1 MMDVLVETTRVSE
14 RGQVVIPKDI
24 RDRLGLNVGS
34 KLVIL
39 ATEDTII
46 LQKAEVLAQS
56 VRSKDII
63 ERALNLIRK
72 MGLRV

>member
-1 MMDVLVETTRVSE
+1 
-14 RGQVVIPKDI
+14 VIPKDI

>member
-34 KLVIL
+34 KLVVL